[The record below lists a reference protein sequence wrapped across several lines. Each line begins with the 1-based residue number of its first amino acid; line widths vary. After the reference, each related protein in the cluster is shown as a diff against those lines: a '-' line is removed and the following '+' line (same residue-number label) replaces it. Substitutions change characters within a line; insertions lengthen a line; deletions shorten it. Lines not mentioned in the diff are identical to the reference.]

1 MRPSPNTIGKETAL
15 PAHVCSCRVATSA
28 GTAGERDRFARLPA
42 GGANTAM
49 ATLDP
54 AYKLT
59 KDRSVCLEKL
69 YILNDSFTGRVP
81 KEFVATI

>member
-1 MRPSPNTIGKETAL
+1 MR
-15 PAHVCSCRVATSA
+15 SCRVATSA

-59 KDRSVCLEKL
+59 KDRSVCLHWCKNHDFFTL
-69 YILNDSFTGRVP
+69 HGQGQLNPRLQEEAS
-81 KEFVATI
+81 KEEALGP